1 MFWWE
6 FHSLRAMRAIF
17 ILNWKCHIC
26 IFPWMFSE
34 ISEELVK
41 VEAKSHF
48 WLSGMGN
55 HATLG
60 FKASSWFVEMQTLLS
75 VPASVSPLSWSLAS
89 QWNVSPHSNYFIFS
103 PALFFWLGIVPQ
115 DCPLFSKTQM
125 LLPPDRQRQSC
136 LIDKILLDKI
146 LVKCH
151 LPSEFNPN
159 ITPDSGTMTFWH
171 QPT

>member
-1 MFWWE
+1 MGI
-6 FHSLRAMRAIF
+6 SLPESHESNLYTELEIPHLH
-17 ILNWKCHIC
+17 ISLNVFRDLGGAGEGWGQKSLLTLWHGKSCH
-26 IFPWMFSE
+26 
-34 ISEELVK
+34 
-41 VEAKSHF
+41 
-48 WLSGMGN
+48 
-55 HATLG
+55 TLG
-60 FKASSWFVEMQTLLS
+60 FKASCWFVEMQTLLS

-125 LLPPDRQRQSC
+125 LLPSDRQRQSC

>member
-1 MFWWE
+1 MGISFPE
-6 FHSLRAMRAIF
+6 SHESNLYTELEMPHLHISLNVFRDLGGAGEGWGQKSLLTLWHGKSCHTWIQS
-17 ILNWKCHIC
+17 IL
-26 IFPWMFSE
+26 
-34 ISEELVK
+34 LVCRN
-41 VEAKSHF
+41 ADT
-48 WLSGMGN
+48 
-55 HATLG
+55 A
-60 FKASSWFVEMQTLLS
+60 
-75 VPASVSPLSWSLAS
+75 
-89 QWNVSPHSNYFIFS
+89 FS
-103 PALFFWLGIVPQ
+103 PSKCFSSLLISSITMECQSSLQLLHFFPCSFFWLGIVPQ